1 MDVRKKGNVNYIMR
15 IVIVGDGKVGNIL
28 MRQLSKEGHDIV
40 IIDNKTEVI
49 ERTLNSYDI
58 MAIEGNGANYFI
70 QKQAGVDKADL
81 LIAATSSDELN
92 MLSCMVAKK
101 LGVKYAVS
109 RVRNPEYSE
118 QIYLMRDELGI
129 DMVINPE
136 FTAAQEISRILRF
149 PTALRVETFT
159 RGKAELVEIK
169 IQENSKLDGQS
180 LSSLAMKFQVKILV
194 CAVQR
199 NSEIF
204 IPTGEFV
211 LKAGD
216 KISITATAGEILQFF
231 KRAGILMN
239 KIKSVMIV
247 GGSRIGFYL
256 SKMLSES
263 GMDIQLLELNKDKCL
278 KLSEELPK
286 ATIIHGDGTNH
297 DLLLEM
303 GIESTDAFV
312 SLTNIDEE
320 NIILSMYAMKKEV
333 PKVITKVNKLSFT
346 KLLDN
351 DMADGV
357 ISPKYL
363 TANQIVSYVRGLEN
377 TVGCNVQSL
386 HRIIGNQV
394 EVLEFAIQ
402 VMEDFID
409 VPLKVLRIKENIL
422 IACIIRNNKTIIPGG
437 DDTIQVGD
445 NVIVVTSIPFLQDFS
460 DIFK

>member
-1 MDVRKKGNVNYIMR
+1 MR
-15 IVIVGDGKVGNIL
+15 IVIVGDGKVGNIV

-40 IIDNKTEVI
+40 IIDNKNEVL

-92 MLSCMVAKK
+92 MLSCIVAKK

-118 QIYLMRDELGI
+118 QIYIMRDELGI

-169 IQENSKLDGQS
+169 IQENSKLDGQA
-180 LSSLAMKFQVKILV
+180 LSTLAMKFQVKILV

-199 NSEIF
+199 NSEVI

-256 SKMLSES
+256 SKILSES
-263 GMDIQLLELNKDKCL
+263 GMDIQLLELNKEKCL

-363 TANQIVSYVRGLEN
+363 TASQIVSYVRGLEN

-409 VPLKVLRIKENIL
+409 LPLKALKIKENIL

-445 NVIVVTSIPFLQDFS
+445 NVIVVTTIPFLQDFS

>member
-1 MDVRKKGNVNYIMR
+1 MK
-15 IVIVGDGKVGNIL
+15 IVIVGDGKVGNTL

-40 IIDNKTEVI
+40 IIDNKTEVL

-58 MAIEGNGANYFI
+58 MAIEGNGASYFI

-180 LSSLAMKFQVKILV
+180 LSTLALKFQVKILV

-199 NSEIF
+199 NSEII

-247 GGSRIGFYL
+247 GGSRIGYYL
-256 SKMLSES
+256 AKILSES
-263 GMDIQLLELNKDKCL
+263 GMEVQLLELNREKCL
-278 KLSEELPK
+278 KLSEDLPRV
-286 ATIIHGDGTNH
+286 TIIHGDGTNH

-303 GIESTDAFV
+303 GIEDTDAFV

-333 PKVITKVNKLSFT
+333 QKVITKVNKLSFT
-346 KLLDN
+346 KLLDA

-363 TANQIVSYVRGLEN
+363 TASQIVSYVRGLEN

-394 EVLEFAIQ
+394 EVLEFAIH

-409 VPLKVLRIKENIL
+409 VPLRTLKIKENIL
-422 IACIIRNNKTIIPGG
+422 VACIIRNNKTIIPGG

-445 NVIVVTSIPFLQDFS
+445 NVIVVTTIPFLQDFI
-460 DIFK
+460 DIFM